1 VVQRHLSTGS
11 IAIQWT
17 LTNPTPLGP
26 KGVQSTEMFR
36 FEKHVSIIL
45 FKLIN
50 LKFISKKFFKK
61 LSFYFE
67 S

>member
-1 VVQRHLSTGS
+1 MHGMYIKTHT
-11 IAIQWT
+11 AIDAMSLVQWT
-17 LTNPTPLGP
+17 LTNPTALEP

-50 LKFISKKFFKK
+50 LKFILKRFF
-61 LSFYFE
+61 
-67 S
+67 